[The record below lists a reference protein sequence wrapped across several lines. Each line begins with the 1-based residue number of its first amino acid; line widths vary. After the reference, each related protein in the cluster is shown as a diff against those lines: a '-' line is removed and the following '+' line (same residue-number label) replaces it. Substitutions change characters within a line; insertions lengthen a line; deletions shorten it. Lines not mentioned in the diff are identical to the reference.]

1 MLGCARLRVNA
12 LCPEAGVARRGAEL
26 IRRGNVIAAPTDTL
40 YGLLANARNHKA
52 LHEVF
57 RIKGRPESKPVLL
70 LIDSRRQIPGIAREI
85 PNEFDALADAFWPG
99 PLTMVLPAR
108 PEIPAIVTAGRD
120 TVAVRL
126 PRSPLVRALA
136 RQASCPLTGTS
147 ANLSGRAG
155 ARSASE
161 VFAQLGRRLPL
172 LLDAGRVDRPVP
184 STIVDLAS
192 GRPRIL
198 RQGRIGAAEIFR
210 VLGRSGGARG
220 PG

>member
-1 MLGCARLRVNA
+1 MPGCARLRVNA
-12 LCPEAGVARRGAEL
+12 LRPEAAVTRRGAEA
-26 IRRGNVIAAPTDTL
+26 IRHGKVIAAPTDTL
-40 YGLLANARNHKA
+40 YGLLADARNRKA
-52 LHEVF
+52 LRQVF
-57 RIKGRPESKPVLL
+57 RIKGRAESKPVLL
-70 LIDSRRQIPGIAREI
+70 LIDSRRQISGIAREI
-85 PNEFDALADAFWPG
+85 PVAFEVLADAFWPG

-136 RQASCPLTGTS
+136 RQAGCPLTGTS

-161 VFAQLGRRLPL
+161 VSAQLGPRLPL
-172 LLDAGRVDRPVP
+172 LLDAGRVARPVP

-192 GRPRIL
+192 GRPRML
-198 RQGRIGAAEIFR
+198 REGRIGAADLAR
-210 VLGRSGGARG
+210 VLRRSGIAWA
-220 PG
+220 